1 MTSKLLPLA
10 AALAL
15 VLVAVSLSAQ
25 DKTVTLDGYMIDNA
39 CASSHAADP
48 ALDTVIKTHD
58 TSCALMDA
66 CEKSGYAVYANKK
79 VYKFDDAGNIS
90 AAEILKSTKSK
101 KGLHVKVEG
110 TIDGDTIKVTKI
122 TEVTG

>member
-15 VLVAVSLSAQ
+15 VLMAFSLSAQ
-25 DKTVTLDGYMIDNA
+25 DKTVTLDAYMIDNA
-39 CASSHAADP
+39 CASKHTADP
-48 ALDTVIKTHD
+48 EWIKTHD
-58 TSCALMDA
+58 TSCAKMDA
-66 CEKSGYAVYANKK
+66 CETSGYAVYADKK
-79 VYKFDDAGNIS
+79 VYKFDDAGNTS
-90 AAEILKSTKSK
+90 AAEILKNTKSK

-122 TEVTG
+122 TEVTS